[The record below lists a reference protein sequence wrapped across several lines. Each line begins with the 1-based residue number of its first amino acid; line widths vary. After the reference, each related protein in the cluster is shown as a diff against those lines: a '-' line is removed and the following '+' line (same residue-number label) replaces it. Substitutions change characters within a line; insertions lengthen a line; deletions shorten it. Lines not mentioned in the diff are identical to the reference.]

1 MSKQELVF
9 NVKADVKGAVKDIEK
24 VEKAV
29 DKAAD
34 STEKLQEGT
43 EKGTKGFRGMGKVIK
58 GVGTALKA
66 AGIGLIAGVLAK
78 FMEVVGSNQTVM
90 DKFKTGMEF
99 LSIAF
104 NDFFRFLNKNVGT
117 VVDYFKA
124 IFSDPRQA
132 LIDFGEIIK
141 KSIIERFES
150 MLETFGHLGKALGEL
165 VKGNFK
171 EAWESAKS
179 AGKESVDIWTGVDNS
194 VDKLSDTF
202 KTATGAISEYTR
214 RTWESAEALVELDK
228 ASRMAVVA
236 NQGLIEQYDKQAEGL
251 RQVRDDVRK
260 TFAERIKA
268 NEDLGEVLE
277 KQHELMK
284 ENANIVL
291 ASAQAQFEKN
301 GNDENAIALM
311 EAKNE
316 LAAIDAQITGFKSE
330 QLTNEASLQQELL
343 DIQNMV
349 AEESLSNTERE
360 LLALENSYN
369 EKIRMARLAGQN
381 TVQMEKNFAKQKNLI
396 IQNQVNAQLSA
407 VAGLAGALSALAGD
421 NKELAVASAIIDTY
435 VGANKAFAQ
444 GGILGFVGAA
454 SIIIQGLANVKQI
467 YAQDVGSGGGG
478 GSIGGGA
485 TPQAPT
491 PEAMNLDLG
500 DATPIQEQEP
510 VQAYVVTDDI
520 SESQDKISN
529 IRRRA
534 SI

>member
-43 EKGTKGFRGMGKVIK
+43 EKGSKGFRGMGKVIK

-78 FMEVVGSNQTVM
+78 FMEVVGQNQTVM
-90 DKFKTGMEF
+90 DGFKKNMEF

-104 NDFFRFLNKNVGT
+104 NDFFKFLNDNVGT
-117 VVDYFKA
+117 VIDYFRG
-124 IFSDPRQA
+124 IFEDPMGAVR
-132 LIDFGEIIK
+132 DFGDAIAENITN
-141 KSIIERFES
+141 RFNAF
-150 MLETFGHLGKALGEL
+150 LDTIGYLAKA
-165 VKGNFK
+165 VKQLFNKNLQGAWDTMK
-171 EAWESAKS
+171 EAGERSID
-179 AGKESVDIWTGVDNS
+179 VLTGVENS
-194 VDKLSDTF
+194 LDKASNTIRNV
-202 KTATGAISEYTR
+202 TSSISEYTR
-214 RTWESAEALVELDK
+214 RTWESAEALVALDK
-228 ASRMAVVA
+228 AARMAVVA

-291 ASAQAQFEKN
+291 AAAQAQFEKN

-349 AEESLSNTERE
+349 AEESLSNIDRE
-360 LLALENSYN
+360 LMALDNSYN
-369 EKIRMARLAGQN
+369 EKIKMA
-381 TVQMEKNFAKQKNLI
+381 EKAEQDTTNLKKNHARQRKLI
-396 IQNQVNAQLSA
+396 VQNQVNAELSA
-407 VAGLAGALSALAGD
+407 VSGLAGALSALAGD
-421 NKELAVASAIIDTY
+421 NKELAAASAIIDTY

-444 GGILGFVGAA
+444 GGVLGFVSAA
-454 SIIIQGLANVKQI
+454 SIIVQGLANVKQI
-467 YAQDVGSGGGG
+467 YAQDVGTGGG

-491 PEAMNLDLG
+491 PEALNLDLG

-510 VQAYVVTDDI
+510 IQAYVVTDDI